1 MPFSVVPITSY
12 VLREA
17 PVEFQGSSTEGPGC
31 STTTLTN
38 CQGNAGN
45 TPSLLVDGE
54 TGGLDLN
61 ASVVHAWNGD
71 VSIAF
76 TLVSAAEVRQVDL
89 YFYNVPS
96 QGIGLPST
104 EVFWSNTNRNV
115 PANVLRHTVLDNEDL
130 SQDDNGLR
138 RVSLHVTTNL
148 NDVPDLTFLRIQFTM
163 SAQTSINW
171 LLLSEVQLCT
181 TEGMYPIFIMRIR
194 NIIIVYSLQFL
205 YPTMPSPSLKGMN
218 QSPLDPL

>member
-1 MPFSVVPITSY
+1 MPVTSY

-17 PVEFQGSSTEGPGC
+17 PVDFQGNSTEGPGC

-38 CQGNAGN
+38 CQGNSGN
-45 TPSLLVDGE
+45 SPSLLVDGE
-54 TGGLDLN
+54 TGSLDLN
-61 ASVVHAWNGD
+61 VSVVHAWNGD

-76 TLVSAAEVRQVDL
+76 TLVDAAEVRQADL
-89 YFYNVPS
+89 YFYNIPS

-104 EVFWSNTNRNV
+104 EVYWSNTNRNV
-115 PANVLRHTVLDNEDL
+115 PANMLRHTVLDNEDL

-138 RVSLHVTTNL
+138 RVSLHVTTNS
-148 NDVPDLTFLRIQFTM
+148 NDVPDFGFFRIQFTM

-171 LLLSEVQLCT
+171 LLLSEVNLCE
-181 TEGMYPIFIMRIR
+181 TEGMYPIFINR
-194 NIIIVYSLQFL
+194 NIIVVYSLQFL
-205 YPTMPSPSLKGMN
+205 YPTMPSALLKETN